1 MNSIIKGDDAQSIC
15 GEIRIFDFD
24 KMYFALKNEIQCDKM
39 NTNIKAKKQGG
50 IHMTE
55 LETMQR
61 AKMYLDKL
69 AQGIDPITNQ
79 DVPEDSVL
87 NHVRLA
93 RCFFYVSSVLDQVIA
108 NGGVIGQRVKTM
120 DFVIT
125 PEQMDRVQIQDYPV
139 RITEFTEA
147 VYQAIQNSEMKKPG
161 VKKIT
166 DWLLAQGLM
175 IQITGSDGKSHRIP
189 TEQGL
194 RMGMSTRLR
203 QTRDGEYQAVYYD
216 KSMQRYLLDNLMDVF
231 SEK

>member
-1 MNSIIKGDDAQSIC
+1 
-15 GEIRIFDFD
+15 
-24 KMYFALKNEIQCDKM
+24 
-39 NTNIKAKKQGG
+39 
-50 IHMTE
+50 MTE

-216 KSMQRYLLDNLMDVF
+216 KSMQRYLLDNLMAIF
-231 SEK
+231 AER